1 MSYSEGISLSPPD
14 AMSHTNITADPRAIM
29 GIATPMTTA
38 AITTIIID
46 REAGYAMRSLSWSV
60 DIHMMLPTKSMTP

>member
-1 MSYSEGISLSPPD
+1 MD
-14 AMSHTNITADPRAIM
+14 
-29 GIATPMTTA
+29 IATTMTTA

-46 REAGYAMRSLSWSV
+46 REAGYAMRSLTCSV